1 MRLPRT
7 LHALVGHHRRGATG
21 ESELPAALRGTQLR
35 KGLFRL
41 LLLVLVV
48 VLIVSAAP
56 GLGSIRTRL
65 EHGSPGWLTLAVGLR
80 LASALC
86 YVMLF
91 RAVFDPQMPRRL
103 SYRVAMTEIGTN
115 AFVPAGGSGGLAV
128 GGWVLHRQGM
138 STERV
143 VQRSAE
149 FFVFTSAFNVGAV
162 AVLGWLGAADIVRIH
177 AALPLTLVPAV
188 AATVILALAVA
199 VIPRLAS
206 LTTRQQRHARH
217 KPRWWALEILIM
229 LGTGA
234 RGAITLFRERNPR
247 AIAGGAGYLLFDIAT
262 LWAAL
267 EAFHGHA
274 AVASLA
280 MAYLVGQL
288 AGEIPI
294 PGGIGVVDGGLIGAL
309 VLYGLPLTFA
319 TAGSLAY
326 RAISLGVPALFGG
339 FAAVE
344 LGHTIR
350 GWGADQTPA
359 LNLAPEAQADV
370 EPAD

>member
-1 MRLPRT
+1 MITRLPRS
-7 LHALVGHHRRGATG
+7 LHALIGHHRRADTDQAG
-21 ESELPAALRGTQLR
+21 LPMALRSAQLR
-35 KGLFRL
+35 KGVLRL
-41 LLLVLVV
+41 LLLVGVV
-48 VLIVSAAP
+48 VVIVAAVP
-56 GLGSIRTRL
+56 GLGSIRSRL
-65 EHGSPGWLTLAVGLR
+65 EHGSPGWLALACGLR
-80 LASALC
+80 IGSALC
-86 YVMLF
+86 YVMTF
-91 RAVFDPQMPRRL
+91 RAVFNPRMPRRL
-103 SYRVAMTEIGTN
+103 SYRIAMTEIGTN

-138 STERV
+138 PTERV

-162 AVLGWLGAADIVRIH
+162 AVLGWLGTADVIQLH
-177 AALPLTLVPAV
+177 AALPLTLIPAV
-188 AATVILALAVA
+188 AAAAIIALAVA
-199 VIPRLAS
+199 VAPKLAG
-206 LTTRQQRHARH
+206 LTTRQQQHARH
-217 KPRWWALEILIM
+217 RPRWWALEVLIM

-234 RGAITLFRERNPR
+234 GGAITLFRERNPR
-247 AIAGGAGYLLFDIAT
+247 AISGGAEYLLFDIAT

-309 VLYGLPLTFA
+309 VLYGLPVTFA

-326 RAISLGVPALFGG
+326 RAISLGVPALLGG
-339 FAAVE
+339 SAAVE

-350 GWGADQTPA
+350 DWDPVPT
-359 LNLAPEAQADV
+359 
-370 EPAD
+370 